1 MLRSPSP
8 SAEQTRD
15 NLIVAKLIYF
25 PDLLANL
32 LELPE
37 TVRVAPLGHGN
48 RFLYDFHLSLLVV
61 QVLVQLRLQVEVR
74 PAQNAEGSLLKREMG
89 SARGRGDTYL
99 SPWPLH
105 NIQALYLGGE
115 KMRTRSWV
123 NLIPASIF
131 RDRVSCV
138 MLGL

>member
-61 QVLVQLRLQVEVR
+61 QVLVQLRLQVEVG

-89 SARGRGDTYL
+89 SARGRGDTY
-99 SPWPLH
+99 
-105 NIQALYLGGE
+105 QALYLGGE